1 MHKKAFAEGIDAALG
16 INESC
21 VAAAMNLI
29 AIENEWK
36 ALRAAKSILS
46 CSEQHPIH
54 QQTAGLGQRNN
65 SFV

>member
-36 ALRAAKSILS
+36 A
-46 CSEQHPIH
+46 
-54 QQTAGLGQRNN
+54 
-65 SFV
+65 

>member
-1 MHKKAFAEGIDAALG
+1 MHKKAFAEGIAAASS
-16 INESC
+16 INKSC

-29 AIENEWK
+29 TIENEWK

-54 QQTAGLGQRNN
+54 LRRPGSAE
-65 SFV
+65 